1 MESEQ
6 PATNQNRNH
15 AVMTS
20 KKREGEMSKY
30 LNIHFKKNKTKQNS
44 IPKWLTN
51 MLREYTN

>member
-15 AVMTS
+15 AVMTG
-20 KKREGEMSKY
+20 KKREEEMSKY
-30 LNIHFKKNKTKQNS
+30 LNIHFKKKNS

-51 MLREYTN
+51 MLREYTNS